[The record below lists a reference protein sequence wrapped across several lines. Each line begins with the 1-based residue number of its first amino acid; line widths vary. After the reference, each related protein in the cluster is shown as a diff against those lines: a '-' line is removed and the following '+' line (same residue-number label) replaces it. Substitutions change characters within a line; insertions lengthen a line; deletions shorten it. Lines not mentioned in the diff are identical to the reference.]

1 MIKHHPSDALM
12 LAFAK
17 GELSITMT
25 MAISAHVEM
34 CPCCA
39 DKLSALETRLGGSE
53 LGGEEEIVVDSDFAA
68 MFADIVAD
76 DTQAELISIPQATLM
91 YQHKEV
97 LLPRALSCLERSEF
111 STIGKIGRS
120 RFNAD
125 DGTLRASLLQI
136 APGGEI
142 PEHTHTGFEITLLLD
157 GDFSDEDGEYVPG
170 DFIMLDGAHNH
181 TPKTKDGCLC
191 FTVVSSAL
199 YFNKGISKLLNPI
212 GSLIY

>member
-1 MIKHHPSDALM
+1 M

-76 DTQAELISIPQATLM
+76 DTQAELISVPQATLM

>member
-76 DTQAELISIPQATLM
+76 DTQAELISVPQATLM

>member
-1 MIKHHPSDALM
+1 
-12 LAFAK
+12 
-17 GELSITMT
+17 
-25 MAISAHVEM
+25 
-34 CPCCA
+34 
-39 DKLSALETRLGGSE
+39 

>member
-1 MIKHHPSDALM
+1 MIKHHPADQL
-12 LAFAK
+12 LYEFAK
-17 GELSITMT
+17 GELSITLS
-25 MAISAHVEM
+25 MAVSAHIEM
-34 CPCCA
+34 CDCCA
-39 DKLSALETRLGGSE
+39 SKLKTLESSFGEAE

-68 MFADIVAD
+68 MFDSIVED
-76 DTQAELISIPQATLM
+76 DSVAETVLMPQSTLM

-97 LLPRALSCLERSEF
+97 LLPRALSAVNRSEF

-120 RFNAD
+120 RFDAD
-125 DGTLRASLLQI
+125 DGALRASLLQI

-157 GDFSDEDGEYVPG
+157 GDFRDEEGEYVPG
-170 DFIMLDGAHNH
+170 DFILLDGKHNH
-181 TPKTKDGCLC
+181 TPMTKDGCLC

-199 YFNKGISKLLNPI
+199 YFNKGLSKLLNPI

>member
-1 MIKHHPSDALM
+1 MIKHHPKQQL
-12 LAFAK
+12 LLEFAK
-17 GELSITMT
+17 GGLSITLS
-25 MAISAHVEM
+25 MAVSAHIEM
-34 CPCCA
+34 CECCA
-39 DKLSALETRLGGSE
+39 QKLKSLEATIGESE
-53 LGGEEEIVVDSDFAA
+53 LGGDEEIMVDSDFAA
-68 MFADIVAD
+68 MFDAIVED
-76 DTQAELISIPQATLM
+76 ESVAEMVLVPQATLM

-97 LLPRALSCLERSEF
+97 LLPRALSAVERSEF

-120 RFNAD
+120 RFNTD

-142 PEHTHTGFEITLLLD
+142 PEHTHTGFEVTLLLD
-157 GDFSDEDGEYVPG
+157 GDFRDESGEYVPG
-170 DFIMLDGAHNH
+170 DFILLDGSHNH
-181 TPKTKDGCLC
+181 TPMTKEGCLC

>member
-1 MIKHHPSDALM
+1 M

>member
-1 MIKHHPSDALM
+1 MIKHHPTQQL
-12 LAFAK
+12 LLEFAK
-17 GELSITMT
+17 GELSITMS
-25 MAISAHVEM
+25 MAVSAHVEM
-34 CPCCA
+34 CQCCA
-39 DKLSALETRLGGSE
+39 SKMAAIESNLGEIE
-53 LGGEEEIVVDSDFAA
+53 LGGEEEIFVDSDFSA
-68 MFADIVAD
+68 MFAEIVGNEARS
-76 DTQAELISIPQATLM
+76 EVVLVPQATLM

-97 LLPRALSCLERSEF
+97 LLPRALSCVERTEF

-125 DGTLRASLLQI
+125 DGSLRASLLHI

-142 PEHTHTGFEITLLLD
+142 PEHTHTGFEVTLLLD
-157 GDFSDEDGEYVPG
+157 GDFGDEDGEYVPG
-170 DFIMLDGAHNH
+170 DFILLDGKHNH
-181 TPKTKDGCLC
+181 TPKTKEGCLC

>member
-1 MIKHHPSDALM
+1 MIKYHPTEKLLLD
-12 LAFAK
+12 FAK
-17 GELSITMT
+17 GELSVTLS
-25 MAISAHVEM
+25 MAVSAHIEM
-34 CPCCA
+34 CDCCSQRL
-39 DKLSALETRLGGSE
+39 KALEVQMGDSE

-68 MFADIVAD
+68 MFAEIVAD
-76 DTQAELISIPQATLM
+76 DAVAETVLVPQTTLM
-91 YQHKEV
+91 YQHREV
-97 LLPRALSCLERSEF
+97 LLPRALGCVDRTEF

-125 DGTLRASLLQI
+125 DGALRASLLQI

-142 PEHTHTGFEITLLLD
+142 PEHTHTGFEVTLLLD
-157 GDFSDEDGEYVPG
+157 GDFSDEEGDYVPG
-170 DFIMLDGAHNH
+170 DFILLDGSHNH

>member
-142 PEHTHTGFEITLLLD
+142 PEHTHTGFEITLVLD